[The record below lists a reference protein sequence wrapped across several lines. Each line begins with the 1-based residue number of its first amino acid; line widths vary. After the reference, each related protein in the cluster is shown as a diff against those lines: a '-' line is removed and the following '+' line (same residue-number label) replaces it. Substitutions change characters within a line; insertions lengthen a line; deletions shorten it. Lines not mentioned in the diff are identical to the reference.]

1 MSLDFMSKA
10 QIRRH
15 LKVPFAATPA
25 GNVTMGLRTVTRA
38 GQLEYYM
45 QVLAPEE
52 EAILLGQPYGLIQ
65 LYGPWTAGQ
74 TLTVNLANFATPAI
88 TGQVVYTVQT
98 SDVTS
103 VRPYLTIAS
112 NLAQDLTTLATSLG
126 LGIISASGVPTDP
139 MNPPVSSPPFG
150 QITLR
155 STSGLFSVSVS
166 GPGLTLVANGTAYP
180 APSYVQDDGG
190 GNPALA
196 VIYYGLLPV
205 CNALEADLLGISPQ
219 LAFDIAGSS
228 ATGQVV
234 FRKEALRQHVQ
245 LYRYYVKQMGVS
257 LGFYPAYGASG
268 GSRSFGIVV

>member
-1 MSLDFMSKA
+1 MPLDFMSKA

-25 GNVTMGLRTVTRA
+25 GNVTMGLRAVTRA
-38 GQLEYYM
+38 GQLEMYM
-45 QVLAPEE
+45 SVLAPEE

-65 LYGPWTAGQ
+65 FYGPWSAGQ
-74 TLTVNLANFATPAI
+74 VLTVGISDFSTPAI
-88 TGQVVYTVQT
+88 TGQVNYTVLP

-103 VRPYLTIAS
+103 ALPWLTIATNVAQALT
-112 NLAQDLTTLATSLG
+112 NLTSTLG
-126 LGIISASGVPTDP
+126 LSIISASGVPTDP
-139 MNPPVSSPPFG
+139 MHPPVSSPPFG

-155 STSGLFSVSVS
+155 SPNLFTVTVS
-166 GPGLTLVANGTAYP
+166 GAGMTLLANGTTYP

-196 VIYYGLLPV
+196 VVYHGLLPV

-219 LAFDIAGSS
+219 IAFDVAGSS

-234 FRKEALRQHVQ
+234 FRKEALRQHMQ

-257 LGFYPAYGASG
+257 LGFYPAYIASG
-268 GSRSFGIVV
+268 GSRSFGITV

>member
-38 GQLEYYM
+38 GQLELYM
-45 QVLAPEE
+45 SVLAPEE
-52 EAILLGQPYGLIQ
+52 EAILLGQPYGLLQ
-65 LYGPWTAGQ
+65 FYGPWSAGQ
-74 TLTVNLANFATPAI
+74 VLSVGLANFSTPAI
-88 TGQVVYTVQT
+88 TGEVNYTVQT

-103 VRPYLTIAS
+103 ALPWLTIATNVAQQLTNLSS
-112 NLAQDLTTLATSLG
+112 NLG

-139 MNPPVSSPPFG
+139 LHPPVSSPPFG

-155 STSGLFSVSVS
+155 SNNLFMVTVS
-166 GPGLTLVANGTAYP
+166 GAGLALIANGTSYP
-180 APSYVQDDGG
+180 APSYTNDTTT
-190 GNPALA
+190 
-196 VIYYGLLPV
+196 YYGLLPV
-205 CNALEADLLGISPQ
+205 CNALESDLLSISPQ
-219 LAFDIAGSS
+219 LAFDVAGST

-245 LYRYYVKQMGVS
+245 LYKYYVKQMGVA